1 MCVCVCVCGVAF
13 LIFTLALKMQHTL
26 KFQRIT
32 DISTV
37 KSCKA
42 MELMS
47 TLQLVVFT
55 AKQMQC

>member
-1 MCVCVCVCGVAF
+1 MCACVCVCVCGVAF
-13 LIFTLALKMQHTL
+13 LIFTLALKMHHTL

-37 KSCKA
+37 KSCEA
-42 MELMS
+42 MEVMS

-55 AKQMQC
+55 AK